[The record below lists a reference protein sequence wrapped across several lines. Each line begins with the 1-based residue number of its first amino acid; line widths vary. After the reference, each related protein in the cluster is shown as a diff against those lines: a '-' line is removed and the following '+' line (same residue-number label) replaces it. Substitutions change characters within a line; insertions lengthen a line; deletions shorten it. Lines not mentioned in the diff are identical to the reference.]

1 MKIVGDKC
9 YCGGYCGC
17 PKIFIHNSNLINTH
31 IYGSQSER
39 LKYIIIYYV
48 TILIEAV
55 RVRED
60 FNDLAVIKGV
70 SLGAIGKAVGV
81 DPAMKNEIAFED
93 DARAN
98 EAYCDVLASL
108 LDYYFY
114 SFSELDG
121 WCVRIIRL
129 MHAYIHEY
137 IHTVKPNPIISSV
150 GALRYWVC
158 QPVRSGRAVF

>member
-1 MKIVGDKC
+1 M
-9 YCGGYCGC
+9 
-17 PKIFIHNSNLINTH
+17 
-31 IYGSQSER
+31 
-39 LKYIIIYYV
+39 
-48 TILIEAV
+48 

-60 FNDLAVIKGV
+60 FNDLAMNVIKGV
-70 SLGAIGKAVGV
+70 SLGAIGKKAVGV

-129 MHAYIHEY
+129 MHTYMHTYI
-137 IHTVKPNPIISSV
+137 
-150 GALRYWVC
+150 L
-158 QPVRSGRAVF
+158 